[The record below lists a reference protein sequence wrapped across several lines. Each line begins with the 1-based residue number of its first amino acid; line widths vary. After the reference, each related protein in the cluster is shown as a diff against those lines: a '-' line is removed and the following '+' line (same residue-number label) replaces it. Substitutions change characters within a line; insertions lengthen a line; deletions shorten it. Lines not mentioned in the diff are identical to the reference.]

1 MNKITDRE
9 LKEYYSR
16 INAAVLCDRR
26 QKKEFLYQLKENV
39 QEFISDTPDAT
50 MEDIEKAFGT
60 PESISGSF
68 IENTDSLKI
77 RKQVQLKKALIISV
91 VIALIIY
98 ALFVVI
104 SLIDVHI
111 EAHGYFEEG
120 LLAIS
125 NIIKGG
131 DTV

>member
-26 QKKEFLYQLKENV
+26 QKKEFLCQLKENV